1 MALALVHSSIRDRE
15 NTSVQVNAAIL
26 PWVP

>member
-15 NTSVQVNAAIL
+15 NISVQVNAAIL
-26 PWVP
+26 PWVR